1 MVSAFT
7 RFFVVVLMGVA
18 LSGGAFYFVFTKD
31 TAPENIKKEPIS
43 TVQLFDYEKFS
54 FQHSNTMSLDARV
67 SPVDTRVYLIDVQA
81 AGATEDDASVLRI
94 QVVPKQTKAAC
105 DSLGGYA
112 GNPVAVGTVNVQP
125 CVLQKVFNDEGTGL
139 RIEIPRDE
147 FTVLIFSDRYDFY
160 AADADAILR
169 TWTWKD

>member
-7 RFFVVVLMGVA
+7 RFFVVILMGVA

-31 TAPENIKKEPIS
+31 TASENIQKEPVS
-43 TVQLFDYEKFS
+43 TAQLFDYEKFT
-54 FQHSNTMSLDARV
+54 FQYPSTMNVDARV
-67 SPVDTRVYLIDVQA
+67 SPVDKRVYLIDVA
-81 AGATEDDASVLRI
+81 AVGATQEEASILRI
-94 QVVPKQTKAAC
+94 QVVPKQTKVAC

-125 CVLQKVFNDEGTGL
+125 CVLQNVFNDEGTGL

-160 AADADAILR
+160 GADADAILR
-169 TWTWKD
+169 TWAWKE